1 MQLNTGARFV
11 IMYVLYQ
18 LQWHKKAM
26 PLLHR
31 PISVTYWTCY
41 ILSNINVTLI
51 PSLMGTLKLH
61 SNELYYTTIQV
72 IGTLNVD
79 GWAVTFGTARSVLG
93 RLRPTQSHSR
103 CTVTSHP
110 SMASVPTSFYSMCTY
125 NYPCTLEG
133 LKKIIVSFITV

>member
-93 RLRPTQSHSR
+93 RLRPTQSLLGGLAVVSVGFHSR
-103 CTVTSHP
+103 IYTIFVE
-110 SMASVPTSFYSMCTY
+110 
-125 NYPCTLEG
+125 YPLG
-133 LKKIIVSFITV
+133 SLG